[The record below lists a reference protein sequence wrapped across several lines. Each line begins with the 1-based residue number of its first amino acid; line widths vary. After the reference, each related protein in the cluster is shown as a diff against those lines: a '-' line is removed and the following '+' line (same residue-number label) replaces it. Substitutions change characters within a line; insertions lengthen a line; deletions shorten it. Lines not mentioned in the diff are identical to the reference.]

1 MLKKLV
7 DYAVKCYKSFYQAYR
22 LITLYKENAQ
32 FINEH
37 RKRFGLLALW
47 VLNEYNNTTK
57 HPSYNLWFFNYI
69 HQDNHISN
77 LWKVP
82 VFHLATKVTSIPK
95 FHITVPILSWI
106 FTLAK
111 YSFMEELIQKSGHMA
126 IITKNMEQ
134 LITEMPSNFH
144 MCTGWQNL
152 PRCQLKGINTIFPLK
167 MFALT

>member
-1 MLKKLV
+1 MIFQL
-7 DYAVKCYKSFYQAYR
+7 
-22 LITLYKENAQ
+22 
-32 FINEH
+32 
-37 RKRFGLLALW
+37 
-47 VLNEYNNTTK
+47 
-57 HPSYNLWFFNYI
+57 

-77 LWKVP
+77 LWKVT

-95 FHITVPILSWI
+95 FNITVPILSWI

-134 LITEMPSNFH
+134 LNTEMPSNFH

-152 PRCQLKGINTIFPLK
+152 PRCQPKGINTIFPVKDVHLK
-167 MFALT
+167 LGMIQRTGKRLYKCYKLPNLSYLKQI